1 MTKPKYKTKEV
12 KPILVAYCQ
21 TADDRRVF
29 AEIFPKT
36 EIASDYHLIAV
47 TDTTITQTYELEVVN
62 SVSGTPEQDIEFML
76 MVFEKKQREHEQ
88 SKEKQSEAITGQGGE
103 A

>member
-1 MTKPKYKTKEV
+1 MNKYYTKGV
-12 KPILVAYCQ
+12 KPILIAYCQ

-36 EIASDYHLIAV
+36 EMASDYHLIAV
-47 TDTTITQTYELEVVN
+47 TDTALNKTYKFEVVN
-62 SVSGTPEQDIEFML
+62 SVLGVTEQDIEFML
-76 MVFEKKQREHEQ
+76 MVFEKKQREHE
-88 SKEKQSEAITGQGGE
+88 KQPTEITGKGGE